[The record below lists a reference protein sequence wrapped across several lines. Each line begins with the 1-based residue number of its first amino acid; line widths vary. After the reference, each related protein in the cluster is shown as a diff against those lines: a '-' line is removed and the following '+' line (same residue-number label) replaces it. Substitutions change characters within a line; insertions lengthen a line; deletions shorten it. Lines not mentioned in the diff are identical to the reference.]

1 LAVLSNNHLLGFEKG
16 LFSELLYIPVDIDS
30 KKRCNIVRLWQIL
43 TGEVVTGILVNDL
56 IRYRIIA
63 ISITQVEKFLGK
75 AFRFFITPFLL
86 NRFDRIF
93 VLFYNSTGDYIII

>member
-1 LAVLSNNHLLGFEKG
+1 MAVLSNNHLLGFEKGLFSGFEKG

-63 ISITQVEKFLGK
+63 ISMHPGWVRTDMGNP
-75 AFRFFITPFLL
+75 AA
-86 NRFDRIF
+86 
-93 VLFYNSTGDYIII
+93 